1 MTTIDGRIYLGDCLD
16 IAEQIE
22 PNSVDLVLCDPP
34 YGMMKND
41 NRARLNGGRTI
52 EWDYVVPPEKLLA
65 ITARVLRKNGT
76 AIFFSQGIFTAQMRM
91 AYNRFLT
98 FTQGG
103 AWIKNNCGNPFGC
116 NRNLT
121 SHFEDLSIYR
131 KQYDLRHNAAR
142 EYSKKMY
149 EYMGVKTKN
158 EVHRA
163 LGHYGAM
170 KIMEHDTANHN
181 ICTEK
186 TYSQLIDIYHI
197 DKMDGFLPYA
207 EMKQLFDSSGYALQT
222 FNLLP
227 GRRQNKNVFEYAKDT
242 PSLHPTQKPIGLLE
256 ELIRIYTNEGDTVL
270 DWTMGVGSTCVAAVN
285 AGRKYIGIEKDDK
298 YFAIAKERIEEAKYS
313 LLG

>member
-1 MTTIDGRIYLGDCLD
+1 MEGQIYLGDCLEV
-16 IAEQIE
+16 AEQIE
-22 PNSVDLVLCDPP
+22 PNSVDLILCDPP
-34 YGMMKND
+34 YGMMQKD
-41 NRARLNGGRTI
+41 TRPESRPIT
-52 EWDYVVPPEKLLA
+52 WDYMIPPEKLLD
-65 ITARVLRKNGT
+65 ISARVLRRNGT

-103 AWIKNNCGNPFGC
+103 AWIKNKCGNPFIC
-116 NRNLT
+116 KRALT

-131 KQYDLRHNAAR
+131 KLYDLKHNAAR
-142 EYSKKMY
+142 EYSKKMF
-149 EYMGVKTKN
+149 EFMGVKTKR

-186 TYSQLIDIYHI
+186 TYRQLIDIYHI
-197 DKMDGFLPYA
+197 DQMDGFLPY
-207 EMKQLFDSSGYALQT
+207 EELKELFASSFGGRV
-222 FNLLP
+222 FNILP
-227 GRRQNKNVFEYAKDT
+227 GRKQNKNIFEYTKDV
-242 PSLHPTQKPIGLLE
+242 PPLHPTQKPVGLLE

-285 AGRKYIGIEKDDK
+285 TRRNYIGIEMNEE
-298 YFAIAKERIEEAKYS
+298 YFAIAKQRIEEAKYS